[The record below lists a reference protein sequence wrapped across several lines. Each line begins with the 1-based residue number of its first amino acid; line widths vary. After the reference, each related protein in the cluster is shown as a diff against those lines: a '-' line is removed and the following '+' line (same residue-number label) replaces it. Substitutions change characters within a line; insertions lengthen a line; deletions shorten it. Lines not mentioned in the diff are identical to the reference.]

1 MPDAFA
7 LPFFN
12 SEWSVIKI
20 ESNWLVRNNEMSGF
34 LVNSSVLENILM
46 LAEPTIKVNTF
57 SPTDIKWGN
66 WQSLDYSDPV

>member
-1 MPDAFA
+1 MLHNARRFCSA
-7 LPFFN
+7 LFN

-57 SPTDIKWGN
+57 SPTDIKWVIG
-66 WQSLDYSDPV
+66 SR